1 MTVAAGVAGVVGA
14 ASRGGGSSWEGIVS
28 CQGVP
33 AGMSV
38 VADAVGHPEEED
50 VPVRA

>member
-1 MTVAAGVAGVVGA
+1 MTVAAGVAGVDGA
-14 ASRGGGSSWEGIVS
+14 AGRGGGSNWEGIDS
-28 CQGVP
+28 CRGVP

-50 VPVRA
+50 VPGKA